1 MTSSGAV
8 LQNQS
13 SAAELKSVAIAGG
26 QKSAQG
32 LAPPR
37 AAGRPSMASDGV
49 GGPCQNSI
57 IRVWGR
63 GRSKGT
69 LPLTASR

>member
-1 MTSSGAV
+1 MATH
-8 LQNQS
+8 
-13 SAAELKSVAIAGG
+13 LKSAAIAGG

-32 LAPPR
+32 LATPR
-37 AAGRPSMASDGV
+37 AVGRPSVASGGV

-69 LPLTASR
+69 LPLTASP